1 MQAPSESVTERIDA
15 LESESVSLQR
25 VLTSI
30 PAVAPESGG
39 EGEETKAEFIRTVL
53 RALPCDELIESP
65 APDSR
70 VPAGVRPN
78 LIATFRGSRTGRT
91 VWILSHLDV
100 VPPGA
105 LSQWDGNPF
114 QLTVRDGRCFGR
126 GVEDNHQGIV
136 SSLLSVRALLELRLR
151 PVSNIGLVIVSDE
164 ELGSAYGL
172 GHLLNRHPRLF
183 RPGDWIVVPDAGNA
197 DGTMIEV
204 AEKSILW
211 LRFLV
216 RGRQCHGSEP
226 NRGVNAH
233 RASANLVVRMEELH
247 RLFPSADPVFE
258 PPVSTFEPTRK
269 EENVPNVNTIPGSD
283 VVFFDC
289 RVLPQYELKDV
300 KRAVR
305 RIADGIERDFGVTV
319 EITFPNDAPAPPATP
334 VDAPVVLALSRA
346 VREVTGRTA
355 RPTGIG
361 GGTVA
366 SLFRRAGLPAV
377 CWQTIEDTAHM
388 PNESCVIANM
398 LTDAKV
404 FARLF
409 CMTE

>member
-1 MQAPSESVTERIDA
+1 MNPPCEPLMEHIDT
-15 LESESVSLQR
+15 LESESISLQR

-30 PAVAPESGG
+30 PAIAPESGG
-39 EGEETKAEFIRTVL
+39 EGEEKKAEFVRTIL
-53 RALPCDELIESP
+53 RALPCNELIEAS
-65 APDSR
+65 APDER
-70 VPAGVRPN
+70 VPGGMRPN

-105 LSQWDGNPF
+105 LSQWDGNPY
-114 QLTVRDGRCFGR
+114 QLVVRDGRCYGR

-136 SSLLSVRALLELRLR
+136 SSLLSVRAILEMRLR
-151 PVSNIGLVIVSDE
+151 PHSNVGLVIVSDE
-164 ELGSAYGL
+164 ELGSAFGL
-172 GHLLNRHPRLF
+172 DHVLKQHPRLF

-197 DGTMIEV
+197 DGTMMEV

-233 RASANLVVRMEELH
+233 RASANLVVRMEDLH
-247 RLFPSADPVFE
+247 RLYPALDPVFE
-258 PPVSTFEPTRK
+258 PPGSTFEPTRK
-269 EENVPNVNTIPGSD
+269 EENVPNINTIPGAD

-289 RVLPQYELKDV
+289 RILPEYDLAEV
-300 KRAVR
+300 KRAMR
-305 RIADGIERDFGVTV
+305 RIADGIEHDFGVTV
-319 EITFPNDAPAPPATP
+319 EITFPNDSPAPPATP
-334 VDAPVVLALSRA
+334 VDAPVVLGLSRA
-346 VREVTGRTA
+346 IREVTGRSA
-355 RPTGIG
+355 RPVGIG

-366 SLFRRAGLPAV
+366 ALFRRAGLAAV

-409 CMTE
+409 LMQE